1 MSDGHELDSYGG
13 PKVQN
18 MTAKHNCKS
27 ENMATSVSV
36 EKGRKRLLTRTV
48 ADLINALSV
57 CCVL

>member
-1 MSDGHELDSYGG
+1 MSDGHELDTYGG

-27 ENMATSVSV
+27 ENITTSVPV
-36 EKGRKRLLTRTV
+36 EKARNRLLTTTV